1 MRRIAGRGRNIET
14 RLHAASRMWNFD
26 MPHQHVTLMELTS
39 CQIEKGV
46 GIRLVEDQVARHL
59 QSQEVSHVSAS
70 DPARLYTP
78 DCTRNNT
85 LIESLETVARA
96 SQASR
101 PRRDVAYHHIQR
113 KISTRQLRAGEPV
126 SDVAISKELGISRT
140 PAREAIRQLVS
151 EGLLESVPGRGVVVI
166 TLDRDDI
173 RELFEMREALEGLA
187 ARTVAGRAPLAT
199 EIRDLRSIASALTAL
214 TKELEASRKPVLDE
228 RQMER
233 FEVADLAFHTYIMK
247 LAGNKRSLKTLAGI
261 RLLIRI
267 FAARRGGHNA
277 AALKQINR
285 DHLDLISALQAADPQ
300 AAVECV
306 HRHILKSQKSRLNE
320 FDQRERE
327 AAVPQDVE
335 SFMDQI
341 RAELT

>member
-1 MRRIAGRGRNIET
+1 MT
-14 RLHAASRMWNFD
+14 
-26 MPHQHVTLMELTS
+26 
-39 CQIEKGV
+39 K
-46 GIRLVEDQVARHL
+46 
-59 QSQEVSHVSAS
+59 
-70 DPARLYTP
+70 
-78 DCTRNNT
+78 
-85 LIESLETVARA
+85 A

-113 KISTRQLRAGEPV
+113 KISTRELRAGEPV

-166 TLDRDDI
+166 TLDRNDI

-187 ARTVAGRAPLAT
+187 ARTVAGRTPST
-199 EIRDLRSIASALTAL
+199 GEIRDLRSIVSALTL
-214 TKELEASRKPVLDE
+214 LIKELDASRKPVLDE
-228 RQMER
+228 KQMER

-247 LAGNKRSLKTLAGI
+247 LAGNQRSLKTLAGI

-267 FAARRGGHNA
+267 FAARRGGHNIPI
-277 AALKQINR
+277 LKEINR
-285 DHLDLISALQAADPQ
+285 DHLDLISALQTADPQ
-300 AAVECV
+300 AAGDCV
-306 HRHILKSQKSRLNE
+306 HRHILKSQKSLLNE

-327 AAVPQDVE
+327 AGMPQDVE

>member
-1 MRRIAGRGRNIET
+1 MRK
-14 RLHAASRMWNFD
+14 
-26 MPHQHVTLMELTS
+26 PHDSNLLL
-39 CQIEKGV
+39 G
-46 GIRLVEDQVARHL
+46 
-59 QSQEVSHVSAS
+59 
-70 DPARLYTP
+70 
-78 DCTRNNT
+78 
-85 LIESLETVARA
+85 
-96 SQASR
+96 
-101 PRRDVAYHHIQR
+101 DVAYSAVRDAIVAN
-113 KISTRQLRAGEPV
+113 QLKPGDRV
-126 SDVAISKELGISRT
+126 SEYKVAEWLKISRT

-187 ARTVAGRAPLAT
+187 ARTVAARSPSPG
-199 EIRDLRSIASALTAL
+199 EIRDLRSVAAALTSL
-214 TKELEASRKPVLDE
+214 IKELDASRKPVLDE
-228 RQMER
+228 KQMER

-247 LAGNKRSLKTLAGI
+247 LAGNQRSLKTLAGI
-261 RLLIRI
+261 RQLIRI
-267 FAARRGGHNA
+267 FAARRGGHNIA
-277 AALKQINR
+277 ILKQINR

-300 AAVECV
+300 AAADCV

>member
-1 MRRIAGRGRNIET
+1 
-14 RLHAASRMWNFD
+14 
-26 MPHQHVTLMELTS
+26 VTK
-39 CQIEKGV
+39 I
-46 GIRLVEDQVARHL
+46 
-59 QSQEVSHVSAS
+59 
-70 DPARLYTP
+70 
-78 DCTRNNT
+78 
-85 LIESLETVARA
+85 

-101 PRRDVAYHHIQR
+101 PRREVAYHYIQR
-113 KISTRQLRAGEPV
+113 KISTRALRAGEPV
-126 SDVAISKELGISRT
+126 SDVTISKELGISRT

-151 EGLLESVPGRGVVVI
+151 EGLLESVPVRGVVVI
-166 TLDRDDI
+166 TLDRNDI

-187 ARTVAGRAPLAT
+187 ARTVAGRTPSAV

-214 TKELEASRKPVLDE
+214 IKELAASRKAVLDE
-228 RQMER
+228 KQMER

-247 LAGNKRSLKTLAGI
+247 LAGNQRSLKTLAGI
-261 RLLIRI
+261 RQLIRI
-267 FAARRGGHNA
+267 FAARRGGHSIPI
-277 AALKQINR
+277 LKQISR

-300 AAVECV
+300 AAADCV

>member
-1 MRRIAGRGRNIET
+1 MRNFDVPHKDVTRLELMACQIKQGIGIGLVENQIAG
-14 RLHAASRMWNFD
+14 
-26 MPHQHVTLMELTS
+26 
-39 CQIEKGV
+39 
-46 GIRLVEDQVARHL
+46 HL
-59 QSQEVSHVSAS
+59 QSKEFTQGNAS
-70 DPARLYTP
+70 DCGNLYTST
-78 DCTRNNT
+78 CTPANA
-85 LIESLETVARA
+85 LVESQETVTKA

-101 PRRDVAYHHIQR
+101 PRREVAYHHIQR
-113 KISTRQLRAGEPV
+113 KISTRKLRAGEPV
-126 SDVAISKELGISRT
+126 SDVTISKELGISRT

-187 ARTVAGRAPLAT
+187 ARTVAGRTPSAV

-214 TKELEASRKPVLDE
+214 IKELAASRKAVLDE
-228 RQMER
+228 KQMER

-247 LAGNKRSLKTLAGI
+247 LAGNQRSLKTLAGI
-261 RLLIRI
+261 RQLIRI
-267 FAARRGGHNA
+267 FAARRGGHSIPT
-277 AALKQINR
+277 LKQISR

-300 AAVECV
+300 AAADCV

-327 AAVPQDVE
+327 GAVPQDVE

>member
-1 MRRIAGRGRNIET
+1 MIA
-14 RLHAASRMWNFD
+14 F
-26 MPHQHVTLMELTS
+26 
-39 CQIEKGV
+39 
-46 GIRLVEDQVARHL
+46 
-59 QSQEVSHVSAS
+59 
-70 DPARLYTP
+70 DPADLYTSA
-78 DCTRNNT
+78 CTRANA
-85 LIESLETVARA
+85 LLESLETVTKA
-96 SQASR
+96 SKASR
-101 PRRDVAYHHIQR
+101 PRREVAYHHIQR

-187 ARTVAGRAPLAT
+187 VRTVAGRAPSTA
-199 EIRDLRSIASALTAL
+199 EIRDLRSIASALTSL
-214 TKELEASRKPVLDE
+214 IKELEASRKPVLDE
-228 RQMER
+228 KQMER

-285 DHLDLISALQAADPQ
+285 DHLDLIGALQAADPQ
-300 AAVECV
+300 AAADCV

-341 RAELT
+341 RAELN